1 MSLAKECTFDEEQI
15 VRGWEK
21 AINLFRVDFDCDIYL
36 TGSNA
41 YLLSSDLSTYLS
53 GRYVEIKV
61 LPLSFKEFLDFQD
74 YKIVD
79 QNKMTGEIQKDIF
92 DSNGNS
98 VDRKDAYNAYV
109 MFGGMPVIQD
119 VGLELD
125 KANNVLEG
133 IYSTAIIKDILEREK
148 MR

>member
-1 MSLAKECTFDEEQI
+1 M
-15 VRGWEK
+15 
-21 AINLFRVDFDCDIYL
+21 
-36 TGSNA
+36 
-41 YLLSSDLSTYLS
+41 
-53 GRYVEIKV
+53 EIKV

-79 QNKMTGEIQKDIF
+79 QKKMTGEIQKCIL
-92 DSNGNS
+92 DSNGNMI
-98 VDRKDAYNAYV
+98 DRKEAYNAYV

-125 KANNVLEG
+125 KASNALEG
-133 IYSTAIIKDILEREK
+133 IYSTAIMKDILEREK